1 MPRPRKITAT
11 TEATSVA
18 PAPMPPVPAGVLPG
32 APPQFQVPAASPQG
46 SFPQFQI
53 PNFSPVPQTIPG
65 AQLAQQAATSTAL
78 PWDTAPAAPAAPAQ
92 VPMAPPTPAPQ
103 TDLGAAAN
111 LFPQVLQLLTSL
123 LEKQAQYHAEVLQAM
138 GQYNQ
143 QGTAAHQ
150 ELKQNFSQVFDH
162 LGGMGQHIQNMAA
175 PASKVPQVTTVQA
188 PFQPNAAPTPIP
200 VQQPVAAQ
208 QASQSVGSHPALAH
222 NPNFGNSGAIEYLN
236 KIARG
241 CVGQHVSVFINQIR
255 MTPTVANAFSENDLA
270 SWLSLSGFADGAGII
285 RV

>member
-1 MPRPRKITAT
+1 MPRAKKTAAPA
-11 TEATSVA
+11 EAAPVA
-18 PAPMPPVPAGVLPG
+18 PAPMPPVPAGALPG
-32 APPQFQVPAASPQG
+32 APAQFQTPVAPQQG

-53 PNFSPVPQTIPG
+53 PNFAPVAQTIPG
-65 AQLAQQAATSTAL
+65 AQLAQQAATATAL

-92 VPMAPPTPAPQ
+92 VPMAPPAQAPQ
-103 TDLGAAAN
+103 TDMGAAAN
-111 LFPQVLQLLTSL
+111 LLPQVLQLLTNI

-143 QGTAAHQ
+143 QGSAQHQ
-150 ELKQNFSQVFDH
+150 ELKSHFTQVFDH
-162 LGGMGQHIQNMAA
+162 LGGMGQHLQTLTS

-188 PFQPNAAPTPIP
+188 PFQPNAAPSP
-200 VQQPVAAQ
+200 VPVPQPAAPQ
-208 QASQSVGSHPALAH
+208 QAAQSVGVHPALAH

-241 CVGQHVSVFINQIR
+241 CVGQHASVFINQIR
-255 MTPTVANAFSENDLA
+255 MTPTVASAFSENDLA
-270 SWLSLSGFADGAGII
+270 SWLSLSGLADGAGII